1 MTARAGI
8 YARTSPDCRLSADQ
22 QIEHLKAV
30 AAERGWA
37 VEQVFTDRPSTVRKG
52 VDRRPGEAALLA
64 AMRSGSINRV
74 MLWSID
80 RVGRSL
86 VELVGFLETCR
97 MAGVAI
103 WIEEQAI
110 DTPASKGM
118 SLLDLGEMMALHLR
132 QGRRDRILRGQAAA
146 RSLAIRFGRPP
157 IPMAKVDRVRREF
170 AAGRGV
176 REAARLAGVSAASA
190 SRIKVA
196 MDSATPMA

>member
-64 AMRSGSINRV
+64 AMRSDSINRV

-97 MAGVAI
+97 MAVVAL
-103 WIEEQAI
+103 WIAEPTI
-110 DTPASKGM
+110 DTAVSNGM

-157 IPMAKVDRVRREF
+157 IPTAKVDRVRREF